1 MARGVGVAISERIG
15 EQNRGVGISC
25 LGLVDM
31 LGKRPLDRG
40 IFGFGNCPL
49 GLGQK

>member
-1 MARGVGVAISERIG
+1 MAVSERIG

-31 LGKRPLDRG
+31 LGKSPLDRG
-40 IFGFGNCPL
+40 MIGIGNCPL